1 MTADYGKYE
10 EGPEWRRRRGAGV
23 GTILLVAAV
32 GVGVGLLAAPDAGE
46 KTRRR
51 LRRRLA
57 ALGADIGEG
66 LEGVQEFGGRT
77 RERAQE
83 LGGRARE
90 SMRERLAALRARQ
103 QEIENDLEEEDEDED
118 ESSGLLGTALAVA
131 AGAAATYFLSAE
143 RAAPARTRVRET
155 AETVRRRATDRWE
168 RFQEQRADN
177 GLGRAERDDSE
188 TLGGMPPSDEPPL
201 GS

>member
-10 EGPEWRRRRGAGV
+10 EGPEWRRRSGTGV

-32 GVGVGLLAAPDAGE
+32 GVGIGLLAAPDAGE

-77 RERAQE
+77 RDRAE
-83 LGGRARE
+83 EIGGRARDK
-90 SMRERLAALRARQ
+90 MRERLAALRARQ
-103 QEIENDLEEEDEDED
+103 QEIEEDLMGDEDD
-118 ESSGLLGTALAVA
+118 DDDSSALGTALAVA
-131 AGAAATYFLSAE
+131 AGAAATYFLSSE
-143 RAAPARTRVRET
+143 RAGPARTRVRET
-155 AETVRRRATDRWE
+155 ADTVRRKATDRWE
-168 RFQEQRADN
+168 RFQQQRAN
-177 GLGRAERDDSE
+177 GFGRSE
-188 TLGGMPPSDEPPL
+188 HEDPETVGGVPTSDEPPL